1 MICRKI
7 LSALLLLPF
16 SVYAR
21 SVLVLDAGH
30 TPQNGGAMGVSGQYE
45 VVYNDRFVAE
55 LKPAL
60 EQAGW
65 QVVLTR
71 QPHEERSLAERA
83 QIANQLNA
91 DVFLSIHHDSA
102 QLQDLQKTEVN
113 GQTVYQTT
121 QPIQGYS
128 VFVSGKNPQ
137 FSTSKQMAIA
147 LGKQLRQTGRPFNA
161 YHNRPIS
168 GENRPFLD
176 QTNGVYQ
183 YDGLAVLRL
192 TKMPAALVEVGVIV
206 DKADEQVVSQAEQ
219 RQNMIRAIVS
229 ALQTFRRNNP

>member
-1 MICRKI
+1 MIFKNI
-7 LSALLLLPF
+7 FATLLLLPLG
-16 SVYAR
+16 VYAQ
-21 SVLVLDAGH
+21 SVLVLDSGH
-30 TPQNGGAMGVSGQYE
+30 TPKNGGAMGVSGQYE

-65 QVVLTR
+65 KVILTR

-83 QIANQLNA
+83 NIANQLNA
-91 DVFLSIHHDSA
+91 EVFLSIHHDAA
-102 QLQDLQKTEVN
+102 QLQDLQKTEIN

-206 DKADEQVVSQAEQ
+206 DKADERVVSQAAT
-219 RQNMIRAIVS
+219 RKKMIQAIV
-229 ALQTFRRNNP
+229 AAMQDFQRKNP